1 MGLDMYAYAVS
12 ALEAGDQQTDFDMKK
27 FSTVE
32 REFAYWRKFNHLH
45 GWMERLYREKGGEEE
60 VFNCRTVRLMPGDLD
75 RLSKALEDV
84 KAGLPSELMPT
95 SGFFFGSDT
104 LYDGDVENLERFLE
118 RAREAIGRG
127 AAILY
132 DSWW

>member
-60 VFNCRTVRLMPGDLD
+60 VFNCCTVRLMLEDLD
-75 RLSKALEDV
+75 RLEKALEDV
-84 KAGLPSELMPT
+84 KAGHPYELKPT
-95 SGFFFGSDT
+95 SGFFFGDAT
-104 LYDGDVENLERFLE
+104 LYDGDVENLENFLE

-127 AAILY
+127 AAVLY